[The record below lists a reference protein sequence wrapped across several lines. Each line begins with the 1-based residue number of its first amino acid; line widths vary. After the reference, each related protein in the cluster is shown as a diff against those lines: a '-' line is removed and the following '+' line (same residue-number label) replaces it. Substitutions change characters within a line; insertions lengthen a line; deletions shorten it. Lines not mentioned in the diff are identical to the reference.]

1 MADRQ
6 NLYARGFPGVF
17 HRARKTKKSK
27 WILSDGHRA
36 AAHVGHQDEADEE
49 REVGDSVRPE
59 RGVGAKITCSIMEG
73 GESNGIPS
81 GKERQTAR
89 HRYQNVT

>member
-17 HRARKTKKSK
+17 SGARKTKKSK
-27 WILSDGHRA
+27 WILSDGDGQ

-49 REVGDSVRPE
+49 REVGDGVR
-59 RGVGAKITCSIMEG
+59 
-73 GESNGIPS
+73 
-81 GKERQTAR
+81 
-89 HRYQNVT
+89 